1 MNVWTP
7 FILNNGRITNI
18 PAENSLNIININD
31 FNKQNNVNTV
41 SQSISDNNLNKV
53 YFSNENIENI
63 QKAIIDKVYIKGNYR
78 INKQSYQELKIIMR
92 SIYLQYSKNNND
104 NINSQITYLNNL
116 VIEWSVNEIIKN
128 IKQQDSY
135 IESISSLPIP
145 MERSN
150 LPSQKGTRTLEIKS
164 YI

>member
-41 SQSISDNNLNKV
+41 SQSISDNNLNKI
-53 YFSNENIENI
+53 YFSNENVENI
-63 QKAIIDKVYIKGNYR
+63 QNAIINQVYAKGNYR

-104 NINSQITYLNNL
+104 NINSQINYLNNL